1 MWNKSDILDPSALE
15 ALQNA
20 AERSDDVFITSAL
33 TGAGVP
39 EFLDAVSRRLT
50 PDKTQSELVLGFDE
64 GRARAWLFEQG
75 LVRDEQQTQEGFSL
89 SVSWTA
95 RQKKAFSDQF
105 GPKLVS
111 GS

>member
-1 MWNKSDILDPSALE
+1 LE
-15 ALQNA
+15 SLQNA
-20 AERSDDVFITSAL
+20 AERSDNTHITSAL

-39 EFLDAVSRRLT
+39 EFLDAVSKRLT
-50 PDKTQSELVLGFDE
+50 PDKTQSQLVLDFDK

-75 LVRDEQQTQEGFSL
+75 LVSQEKQTQEGFSL
-89 SVSWTA
+89 SISWTA
-95 RQKKAFSDQF
+95 RQKKAFTDQF